1 MFSKF
6 IHVIA
11 CINISF
17 LFVTKHYSL
26 VWIEYILFIHLQA
39 VTCFHFEAILND
51 AARNVRVQ
59 VLHTHMF
66 LNPLDIQQGVEPP
79 SYLVTPRLAF

>member
-1 MFSKF
+1 M
-6 IHVIA
+6 
-11 CINISF
+11 
-17 LFVTKHYSL
+17 
-26 VWIEYILFIHLQA
+26 FIHLQA
-39 VTCFHFEAILND
+39 VTCFHFKAILND